1 MTGVE
6 LLAGLAFAVTG
17 AGVIER
23 LRHRRTLRRIPIRIH
38 VNGTRGKSSVTRLIA
53 AALREAGRV
62 TCAKTT
68 GTLPRF
74 ILPDGREVPVFRPSR
89 PNVLEQIRIVRAA
102 AAQEA
107 EVLVIECMAVQP
119 ELQWLSEARFIEATH
134 GVITNARP
142 DHLDQ
147 MGPGEDDVAWA
158 LCGMVP
164 RRGQLFTAER
174 KRLAFLRAAAAD
186 RSSELIAVGEAECA
200 ALTELEMGEFSYTE
214 HRDNVALALAVV
226 EALGVPRDVALR
238 GMWRVRPDAGALTF
252 HVLDF
257 FGRRIHFVNGF
268 AANDPESTEQIW
280 RMALAR
286 HPEATCRVAVFNCR
300 ADRADRSAQLGAAFP
315 HWPAADAVVLIGT
328 GTYLFARAAEE
339 QGYDVSRLIFA
350 EDQSVAQIFE
360 TIVGRV
366 GRHSLVMG
374 LGNIGGPG
382 LELVRFFRNREALG
396 DESIASEALPA
407 AATDAAPRGT

>member
-6 LLAGLAFAVTG
+6 LLAGLAVAVTG
-17 AGVIER
+17 AGALER
-23 LRHRRTLRRIPIRIH
+23 LRHRRTLHRIPIRVH

-53 AALREAGRV
+53 AALRESGRV

-74 ILPDGREVPVFRPSR
+74 ILPDAREVPVFRPSR

-102 AAQEA
+102 AAQGAEA
-107 EVLVIECMAVQP
+107 LVIECMAVQP
-119 ELQWLSEARFIEATH
+119 ELQWLSESRFIQATH

-147 MGPGEDDVAWA
+147 MGPSEDDVAWA

-164 RRGQLFTAER
+164 PNGRLFTAER
-174 KRLAFLRAAAAD
+174 KRLHILRQAAAD
-186 RSSELIAVGEAECA
+186 RGASLVALGEAECA
-200 ALTELEMGEFSYTE
+200 ALTDAEMAAFAYTE
-214 HRDNVALALAVV
+214 HRDNVALALAVTQD
-226 EALGVPRDVALR
+226 LGVARDVALR

-252 HVLDF
+252 HEIDF

-286 HPEATCRVAVFNCR
+286 HPEATRRVAVFNCR

-315 HWPAADAVVLIGT
+315 RWPAADAVVLVGT
-328 GTYLFARAAEE
+328 GTYIFARAAED

-350 EDQSVAQIFE
+350 EDQSIAQIFE

-366 GRHSLVMG
+366 GRDSLVMG

-382 LELVRFFRNREALG
+382 LELVRFFRNREAPPDDPAAPG
-396 DESIASEALPA
+396 NSPAPA
-407 AATDAAPRGT
+407 AAAERTRT

>member
-6 LLAGLAFAVTG
+6 LLAGLAVAVTAAG
-17 AGVIER
+17 AAER
-23 LRHRRTLRRIPIRIH
+23 LRHRAHLRRIATRIH

-53 AALREAGRV
+53 AALRASGRV

-74 ILPDGREVPVFRPSR
+74 ILPDAREVPVFRPSR
-89 PNVLEQIRIVRAA
+89 PNVIEQLRIVRAA
-102 AAQEA
+102 VAQNAEA
-107 EVLVIECMAVQP
+107 LVIECMAVQP

-164 RRGQLFTAER
+164 RGGVLFTAER
-174 KRLAFLRAAAAD
+174 KRLAILQAAAAD
-186 RSSELIAVGEAECA
+186 RGTRLVAVGEAECE
-200 ALTELEMGEFSYTE
+200 ALSEADMAGFAYTE
-214 HRDNVALALAVV
+214 HRDNVALALAVTTD
-226 EALGVPRDVALR
+226 LGIPREVALR
-238 GMWRVRPDAGALTF
+238 GMWQVRPDAGALTF
-252 HVLDF
+252 HTVEF
-257 FGRRIHFVNGF
+257 FGRQIHFVNGF

-286 HPEATCRVAVFNCR
+286 HPDATRRVAIFNCR
-300 ADRADRSAQLGAAFP
+300 ADRAERSAQLGAAFP
-315 HWPAADAVVLIGT
+315 GWPAADAVVLIGT
-328 GTYLFARAAEE
+328 GTYIFAKAAEE
-339 QGYDVSRLIFA
+339 QGYDMARVVFA
-350 EDQSVAQIFE
+350 EDQTVAQIFE
-360 TIVGRV
+360 TIVARL
-366 GRHSLVMG
+366 GRHGLVMG

-382 LELVRFFRNREALG
+382 LELVHYFRNRETPALG
-396 DESIASEALPA
+396 ALGE
-407 AATDAAPRGT
+407 T